1 MVAKSL
7 MGILD
12 SNISSNES
20 GGHWEGSM
28 YLIFNHFLNG
38 LRQMKIIVATQR
50 VFSTATMIVTVLK

>member
-1 MVAKSL
+1 MVAKSI

-28 YLIFNHFLNG
+28 YFVFNRSLNG
-38 LRQMKIIVATQR
+38 LKQMKIIVATQR
-50 VFSTATMIVTVLK
+50 VFSTVTMI